1 MHPALNPLIKD
12 VRCSL
17 SGQTQ
22 AFDFT
27 PPLGLC
33 RCCTPAKPVMIH
45 YRAEQLRPGWV
56 KQDETSLWRYRALLP
71 IARAPEHYFYSVGS
85 TPTFRDP
92 RLSERLGVEVFIK
105 GEHTNLSGSF
115 KDRGLSVAVLLATSL
130 GANRF
135 CLPTQGN
142 AGVAAALF
150 CSRLNL
156 APCKVWMPET
166 CRGGVYHRRAAWH
179 GAEVKFAGRNIADA
193 GAVMR
198 ESCAEALQSGELV
211 DLSTFYEPGRLEGKK
226 TLGFEIAEAFGADLP
241 EAILYPTGGGTGLVG
256 IWKAF
261 GELQQTGDLN
271 PRGALP
277 RMFAIQSENC
287 APVVEA
293 FKNNFDHVVKVE
305 SKGTLADGLDVPAA
319 IMGHEILR
327 ILRASKGDAVSVSET
342 AIAGDFK
349 DLGRLGMTGGY
360 ESAATVSGLRRAL
373 REGRIERKS
382 RVLLIFTSG
391 AEAALARQS

>member
-1 MHPALNPLIKD
+1 
-12 VRCSL
+12 
-17 SGQTQ
+17 
-22 AFDFT
+22 
-27 PPLGLC
+27 
-33 RCCTPAKPVMIH
+33 
-45 YRAEQLRPGWV
+45 
-56 KQDETSLWRYRALLP
+56 
-71 IARAPEHYFYSVGS
+71 
-85 TPTFRDP
+85 
-92 RLSERLGVEVFIK
+92 
-105 GEHTNLSGSF
+105 
-115 KDRGLSVAVLLATSL
+115 
-130 GANRF
+130 
-135 CLPTQGN
+135 
-142 AGVAAALF
+142 
-150 CSRLNL
+150 
-156 APCKVWMPET
+156 
-166 CRGGVYHRRAAWH
+166 
-179 GAEVKFAGRNIADA
+179 VKFAGRNIADA